1 MVLSDLGKRLTAA
14 LSDLSRARTLDDA
27 TLDALLKSISTAL
40 LQSDVNV
47 KLVARLRDE
56 VRAAIRAQLQEDKAA
71 QNWTDVQKK
80 NAVQRT
86 IFEHLVKLVDP
97 YSHLPP
103 DQERPQPFTP
113 TKLSASA
120 DKKGAK
126 TSVIM
131 FVGLQG
137 AGKTTSCTKLALYYH
152 KRGFKTGLVCAD
164 TFRAGAFDQLK
175 QNAAKANIPFYGS
188 YTEADPVSIAR
199 AGVNQFKSN
208 RFDLVIVDTSGRHK
222 QEADLFEEMVE
233 IQQAVKPDQT
243 IMVLDAS
250 MGQAAESQ
258 SQAFKDTADFGAIFV
273 TKLDGHAKGGGAI
286 SAVAATRTPII
297 FIGTGEHAA
306 DLEPFRP
313 GPFISKLLG
322 MGDMA
327 GFMDKMQ
334 EVALSQNPER
344 QKAMMEKIAEGGT
357 FTIRD
362 WKEQVGNIMGMG
374 PLSKLAGMIPG
385 MGSMLG
391 AMNGPN
397 GEDET
402 GGKMKRMVYIMDSMT
417 VKELDSDGSMFYR
430 PVAKRKRKDGELIE
444 ASKEKDTK
452 GKGAAKDKGKAVST
466 TTDDK
471 ATKGKKKSQPSK
483 VRLTAR
489 AREIAKGSG
498 TSVRE
503 VEDFL
508 VQYRMISGMVKKM
521 GGKSGW
527 LARMNAMKGGAG
539 AGKGGMPG
547 PGMLPPGMS
556 REQVMQMQ
564 NSLPPEIKAQLRQ
577 PGGREKL
584 MQQIQSGNIP
594 PELANMP
601 GMGMGGMGGMGGFP
615 GLGALGGGGGGG
627 MGGLGGLM
635 GGLQNLMGGMGGGG
649 GGGGMPDMAALQ
661 KMMGAMGGGG
671 GGGGGGGMPD
681 MAALQRMMA
690 GMGGGGA
697 GGPAGG
703 R

>member
-14 LSDLSRARTLDDA
+14 LGDLSRARAVDDA

-47 KLVARLRDE
+47 KLVARLRDD
-56 VRAAIRAQLQEDKAA
+56 VRAAIRAQLQDDKAA
-71 QNWTDVQKK
+71 QNWTDAQKK

-86 IFEHLVKLVDP
+86 IYEHLVRLVDP
-97 YSHLPP
+97 HSHLPA
-103 DQERPQPFTP
+103 DQERPQPFSP
-113 TKLSASA
+113 TKLSSGGR
-120 DKKGAK
+120 DAK

-175 QNAAKANIPFYGS
+175 QNAAKANVPFYGS

-199 AGVNQFKSN
+199 AGVNQFKAN

-258 SQAFKDTADFGAIFV
+258 SRAFKETADFGAIFV

-297 FIGTGEHAA
+297 FIGTGEHAT

-334 EVALSQNPER
+334 EVAMSQNPER
-344 QKAMMEKIAEGGT
+344 QKAMMEKIVEGGT

-397 GEDET
+397 GEDEA
-402 GGKMKRMVYIMDSMT
+402 GSKMKRMIYIMDSMT
-417 VKELDSDGSMFYR
+417 AAELDSDGSMFYR
-430 PVAKRKRKDGELIE
+430 PVAKRKRKNAEIE
-444 ASKEKDTK
+444 ESGAK
-452 GKGAAKDKGKAVST
+452 GKGTTAAKTTSMGGKDKGKAV
-466 TTDDK
+466 
-471 ATKGKKKSQPSK
+471 TKDSDEKSKKKPHTK

-489 AREIAKGSG
+489 ARQIAQGSG

-539 AGKGGMPG
+539 AGKGGMP
-547 PGMLPPGMS
+547 PAGMLPPGMS

-584 MQQIQSGNIP
+584 LQQIQSGDIP
-594 PELANMP
+594 PGLANMP
-601 GMGMGGMGGMGGFP
+601 GMGGMGGLGGLGSLMGGA
-615 GLGALGGGGGGG
+615 GGA
-627 MGGLGGLM
+627 GGLGGLM

-649 GGGGMPDMAALQ
+649 AGAAGGMPDMATLQ
-661 KMMGAMGGGG
+661 RMMGAMGGGG
-671 GGGGGGGMPD
+671 GGGGGPGAGGAGGMPD
-681 MAALQRMMA
+681 MAALQRMM
-690 GMGGGGA
+690 GGLGGGG
-697 GGPAGG
+697 GGG

>member
-1 MVLSDLGKRLTAA
+1 MVLSDLGKRLTTA
-14 LSDLSRARTLDDA
+14 LSDLSRARTVDDA
-27 TLDALLKSISTAL
+27 TLDVLLKSISTAL

-47 KLVARLRDE
+47 KLVARLRDD

-71 QNWTDVQKK
+71 QSWTDVQKK

-86 IFEHLVKLVDP
+86 IYEHLVRLVDP
-97 YSHLPP
+97 HSHLPS

-113 TKLSASA
+113 SKVSS
-120 DKKGAK
+120 GAK

-188 YTEADPVSIAR
+188 YSEADPVSIAR

-233 IQQAVKPDQT
+233 IQEAVKPDQT

-258 SQAFKDTADFGAIFV
+258 SRAFKETADFGAIFV

-297 FIGTGEHAA
+297 FIGTGEHAG

-334 EVALSQNPER
+334 EVAMSQNPER
-344 QKAMMEKIAEGGT
+344 QKAIMDKIAEGGT

-385 MGSMLG
+385 MGNMLG

-397 GEDET
+397 GEDEA
-402 GGKMKRMVYIMDSMT
+402 GSKMKRMVYIMDSMT
-417 VKELDSDGSMFYR
+417 TAELDSDGSMFYK
-430 PVAKRKRKDGELIE
+430 PVARRKPKTTDAE
-444 ASKEKDTK
+444 DTGK
-452 GKGAAKDKGKAVST
+452 GKEVATNKSGKDKGKAVT
-466 TTDDK
+466 TADADK
-471 ATKGKKKSQPSK
+471 NAKTKKKQPVK
-483 VRLTAR
+483 LRLTAR
-489 AREIAKGSG
+489 ARQVARGSG

-539 AGKGGMPG
+539 RGGMPP
-547 PGMLPPGMS
+547 PGMLPPGMN

-584 MQQIQSGNIP
+584 LQQIQSGNIP
-594 PELANMP
+594 PGLANMP
-601 GMGMGGMGGMGGFP
+601 GIGGMGGFP
-615 GLGALGGGGGGG
+615 GLGGAGGGGG

-635 GGLQNLMGGMGGGG
+635 GGLQNLMGGMGGAGG
-649 GGGGMPDMAALQ
+649 AGGMPDMATLQ
-661 KMMGAMGGGG
+661 RMMSGLGGGG
-671 GGGGGGGMPD
+671 GG
-681 MAALQRMMA
+681 A
-690 GMGGGGA
+690 G
-697 GGPAGG
+697 PG

>member
-97 YSHLPP
+97 YSHLPA

-113 TKLSASA
+113 TKLSGS
-120 DKKGAK
+120 DKGAK

-199 AGVNQFKSN
+199 AGVNQFKQN

-258 SQAFKDTADFGAIFV
+258 SRAFKETADFGAIFV

-306 DLEPFRP
+306 DLEAFRP

-334 EVALSQNPER
+334 EVSLNQNPER
-344 QKAMMEKIAEGGT
+344 QKAMLDKIAEGGT

-430 PVAKRKRKDGELIE
+430 PVARRKRKEGELVVT
-444 ASKEKDTK
+444 KDK
-452 GKGAAKDKGKAVST
+452 GKGPAKDKGKAVST
-466 TTDDK
+466 SADDK
-471 ATKGKKKSQPSK
+471 NSQAKKKQPAK

-521 GGKSGW
+521 GGKKGW
-527 LARMNAMKGGAG
+527 LAQMNAMKGGAG
-539 AGKGGMPG
+539 GGKGGMPG

-584 MQQIQSGNIP
+584 LQQIQSGNIP
-594 PELANMP
+594 PELAGMP
-601 GMGMGGMGGMGGFP
+601 GMGGMGGMGGFP
-615 GLGALGGGGGGG
+615 GMGGGGGG

-635 GGLQNLMGGMGGGG
+635 GGLQNLMGGGG
-649 GGGGMPDMAALQ
+649 GGGGMPDMATLQ
-661 KMMGAMGGGG
+661 RMMGGMGGGG
-671 GGGGGGGMPD
+671 GAGAGAGAGGGGMPD

-690 GMGGGGA
+690 GMGGGG
-697 GGPAGG
+697 GGTPPGMG

>member
-14 LSDLSRARTLDDA
+14 LSDLSRARTVDDA
-27 TLDALLKSISTAL
+27 TLDALLKSVSTAL

-47 KLVARLRDE
+47 KLVARLRDD
-56 VRAAIRAQLQEDKAA
+56 VKQAIKAQLQEDKAA
-71 QNWTDVQKK
+71 ANWTDVQKK

-86 IFEHLVKLVDP
+86 IFEHLVRLVDP
-97 YSHLPP
+97 YSHLPA

-113 TKLSASA
+113 VKLSSGAA
-120 DKKGAK
+120 GAK

-175 QNAAKANIPFYGS
+175 QNAAKSNIPFYGS
-188 YTEADPVSIAR
+188 YSEADPVSIAR
-199 AGVNQFKSN
+199 AGVNQFKAN

-233 IQQAVKPDQT
+233 IQEAVKPDQT

-258 SQAFKDTADFGAIFV
+258 SRAFKSTADFGAIFV

-334 EVALSQNPER
+334 EVAMSQNPEK
-344 QKAMMEKIAEGGT
+344 QKAMMEKIVEGGT

-385 MGSMLG
+385 MGNMLG
-391 AMNGPN
+391 AMSGPN

-402 GGKMKRMVYIMDSMT
+402 GSKMKRMVYIMDSMT
-417 VKELDSDGSMFYR
+417 TAELDSDGRMFYK
-430 PVAKRKRKDGELIE
+430 PVAKRQKRKPEEDE
-444 ASKEKDTK
+444 SKPGSGSKS
-452 GKGAAKDKGKAVST
+452 AANKSSGSKDKGKAVST
-466 TTDDK
+466 TDE
-471 ATKGKKKSQPSK
+471 KGKKKKAPPAK
-483 VRLTAR
+483 LRLTAR
-489 AREIAKGSG
+489 ARQIAKGSG

-527 LARMNAMKGGAG
+527 LAKMNAMKGGGG
-539 AGKGGMPG
+539 AGGLGRGGMPA
-547 PGMLPPGMS
+547 LPPGMS

-584 MQQIQSGNIP
+584 LQQIQSGNMP
-594 PELANMP
+594 PGLANM
-601 GMGMGGMGGMGGFP
+601 GGLGGFP
-615 GLGALGGGGGGG
+615 GLGGGGG
-627 MGGLGGLM
+627 GGLGGLM
-635 GGLQNLMGGMGGGG
+635 GGLQNLMGG
-649 GGGGMPDMAALQ
+649 
-661 KMMGAMGGGG
+661 
-671 GGGGGGGMPD
+671 
-681 MAALQRMMA
+681 A
-690 GMGGGGA
+690 GPGGGGA
-697 GGPAGG
+697 GGMPSMADLQKMMSGGGGGAGG
-703 R
+703 GMPSMADLQKMMGGMGR